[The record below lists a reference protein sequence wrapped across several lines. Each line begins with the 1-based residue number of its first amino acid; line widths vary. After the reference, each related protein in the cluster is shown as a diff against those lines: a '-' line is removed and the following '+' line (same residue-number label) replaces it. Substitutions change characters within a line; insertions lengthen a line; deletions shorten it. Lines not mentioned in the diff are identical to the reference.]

1 MAMSHL
7 FCFGPGFVA
16 TRLARTLQAD
26 GWRTSGTVR
35 DAAKRAALEE
45 IGIAPVPFDGTAPLG
60 AGALEGVTH
69 IVLSVPPGA
78 DGDPVLRHHAEILAG
93 LETLEWVGYL
103 SATSVYGDSGGAL
116 VDEEAP
122 LRATTERGKRRIAA
136 ERDWLS
142 LCANR
147 GVPVHVFRLAGIYGP
162 GRSPLAALRAGT
174 ARRVG
179 APGHLFSRI
188 HVDDIVAVLLA
199 SIARK
204 RPGAVY
210 NVCDDAPA
218 ESAEVTEFAAGLL
231 GIDPPPLVPLE
242 EAKLSP
248 MARSFYRDKRLVDN
262 SRIKSELGID
272 LLYPD
277 YRAGLQG
284 ILEAEGTGTG
294 EN

>member
-1 MAMSHL
+1 MSHL

-16 TRLARTLQAD
+16 ARLARTLQAD
-26 GWRTSGTVR
+26 GWRTSGTFR
-35 DAAKRAALEE
+35 DPAKRAALEE
-45 IGIAPVPFDGTAPLG
+45 IGVAPVPFDGSAPLG

-69 IVLSVPPGA
+69 IVLSIPPGA

-103 SATSVYGDSGGAL
+103 SATSVYGDSSGAL

-136 ERDWLS
+136 ERDWLA
-142 LCANR
+142 LCADR

-162 GRSPLAALRAGT
+162 GRSPFGQLRAGA
-174 ARRVG
+174 ARRVS

-210 NVCDDAPA
+210 NVCDDTPA

-231 GIDPPPLVPLE
+231 GIDPPLLIPLE

-248 MARSFYRDKRLVDN
+248 MARSFYRDRRLVDN

-272 LLYPD
+272 LRYPD
-277 YRAGLQG
+277 YRAGLRS
-284 ILEAEGTGTG
+284 ILAEEADLLA
-294 EN
+294 